1 MKNTTLAVAV
11 LTLVCWSEVFAQQPK
26 LTRLN
31 FSYPSLTKTRVALWI
46 GKDLKIFD
54 KYGLDVGLIVIRSG
68 NTAISALVNGEIDVL
83 GGPSSTAMLAT
94 ESGLPVV
101 IIGTFGPASR
111 KLVAPERIKTVD
123 DLKGKT
129 VGVSNFGTIIDFSVR
144 RALAQL
150 GMTPGKD
157 VNLLPTGLSQPVQRM
172 LLMFQGKIDA
182 TLASDDE
189 IYTIG
194 TMGHKVRVLAELENL
209 GIHSSYSDLSVTRD
223 FLKNRR
229 SAVKSFLMAF
239 SEATAL
245 GKKNKDTA
253 VASFRRHMRVDDPK
267 LLDIM
272 YRTYV
277 IDAAPVIPYPL
288 DEAIQSDIDILSA
301 TRPGLK
307 GKKPSDFTDTSI
319 LKELEAEGFFKKL
332 SR

>member
-1 MKNTTLAVAV
+1 VV
-11 LTLVCWSEVFAQQPK
+11 LTLALLLALFTETRGQEQKAQ
-26 LTRLN
+26 RLN
-31 FSYPSLTKTRVALWI
+31 FSYPSLTKTRVPLWI
-46 GKDLKIFD
+46 GKDAKIFD

-83 GGPSSTAMLAT
+83 GGPSSTSMLAA

-111 KLVAPERIKTVD
+111 KLVAPERIKTIE

-129 VGVSNFGTIIDFSVR
+129 IGISNFGTIIDFSVR
-144 RALAQL
+144 RALVQL

-157 VNLLPTGLSQPVQRM
+157 INLLPTGLSQPVQRM
-172 LLMFQGKIDA
+172 MLMFQGKIDA

-209 GIHSSYSDLSVTRD
+209 GIHSSYSDLSVTREL
-223 FLKNRR
+223 LKNRR
-229 SAVKSFLMAF
+229 SAVKAFLMGF
-239 SEATAL
+239 SEAIVV
-245 GKKNKDTA
+245 GKKNKDVA

-272 YRTYV
+272 YKTYV
-277 IDAAPVIPYPL
+277 IDAAPVIPYPME
-288 DEAIQSDIDILSA
+288 DAIKSDIDILSA
-301 TRPGLK
+301 MQPGLK
-307 GKKPSDFTDTSI
+307 GKKPTDFTDTSI
-319 LKELEAEGFFKKL
+319 LKELEAEGFYKKL
-332 SR
+332 AR

>member
-1 MKNTTLAVAV
+1 MKAISLASA
-11 LTLVCWSEVFAQQPK
+11 LFFLALLSAAGAQDKK
-26 LTRLN
+26 LQRLN

-46 GKDLKIFD
+46 GKDNGIFE
-54 KYGLDVGLIVIRSG
+54 KYGLNVNLIVIRSG

-83 GGPSSTAMLAT
+83 GGPSSTSMLAA

-111 KLVAPERIKTVD
+111 KLVTPERIKTIE

-129 VGVSNFGTIIDFSVR
+129 IGVSNFGTIIDFSVR

-150 GMTPGKD
+150 GLTPGKD
-157 VNLLPTGLSQPVQRM
+157 INLLPTGLSQPVQRM

-209 GIHSSYSDLSVTRD
+209 GIHSSYSDLSVTREL
-223 FLKNRR
+223 LKNRR
-229 SAVKSFLMAF
+229 STVKSFLMGF
-239 SEATAL
+239 SEAIAL
-245 GKKNKDTA
+245 GKKNKDIA

-272 YRTYV
+272 YKTYV
-277 IDAAPVIPYPL
+277 IDAAPLIPYPL
-288 DEAIQSDIDILSA
+288 EEAIKTDIDILST

-319 LKELEAEGFFKKL
+319 LKELEAEGFYKKL